1 MTSFTLVR
9 LAAVG
14 TALGLV
20 ATAPAFAQATKPAA
34 TAPAAP
40 QQITRAEVT
49 QQVDG
54 QFKSYDTNGDGKLTK
69 AELDAVM
76 AKALAAAQTQL
87 REQMKADFE
96 KIDTNH
102 NGQISLAEFQ
112 AQQKLSVNPAKAD
125 ARFKELDA
133 NKDDVI
139 SAVEYRNETL
149 SQFDKLDTNKD
160 GVVSAAE
167 AEAGGAGR

>member
-1 MTSFTLVR
+1 MISSSLHRLVAGG
-9 LAAVG
+9 AAI
-14 TALGLV
+14 AAF
-20 ATAPAFAQATKPAA
+20 ATAPAFAQAAKPAT
-34 TAPAAP
+34 TAPTAP
-40 QQITRAEVT
+40 QQITRAEVA
-49 QQVDG
+49 QQVDA

-87 REQMKADFE
+87 REQMKADFD

-133 NKDDVI
+133 NKDGVV